1 MRGTASPPG
10 WRRYFVYRTDRLK
23 TTWLCRLAILAVVA
37 IIVVGTAGLWVRP
50 LARSLMCPEDVSR
63 SDAILV
69 ENFDPTYVV
78 FERAAALQR
87 AGFAPLV
94 FAPTE
99 ASREDPAVAAAVP
112 LGITQF
118 MANFARVANLRV
130 IPTRDIEPI
139 SLNAAYQIR
148 DVLVRER
155 LTSVIVVAP
164 AFRSKRSLLI
174 YRSVLG
180 PAGIRVH
187 CAPTIG
193 TNTPENWTRTWH
205 GIQEVTEQFVKLQYY
220 RFSVLPRSRIPVARS
235 VT

>member
-1 MRGTASPPG
+1 VRLPASPSG
-10 WRRYFVYRTDRLK
+10 WRRYFVYRTECLK
-23 TTWLCRLAILAVVA
+23 TTWLCRLAILTVIA
-37 IIVVGTAGLWVRP
+37 ISVVGTAGLWARP
-50 LARSLMCPEDVSR
+50 LARSLMCPEDVRR

-78 FERAAALQR
+78 FERAAALQQ
-87 AGFAPLV
+87 AGFASLV
-94 FAPTE
+94 FAATE
-99 ASREDPAVAAAVP
+99 ASHDNPAEAGAVP
-112 LGITQF
+112 RGITQF

-164 AFRSKRSLLI
+164 AFRSRRSLLI

-180 PAGIRVH
+180 PSGIRVH
-187 CAPTIG
+187 CVPAMG

-220 RFSVLPRSRIPVARS
+220 RFSVLPRSRMPVARS
-235 VT
+235 IT